1 MSPHARC
8 RQAQKLER
16 GLEQGVGGG
25 QEVGLGGSRGDKVP
39 PAGLNGA
46 GKGTQMN
53 KTRGRWRRCLPEAP
67 LSTQR
72 GFKTREAPVN
82 STSTGNTE
90 ALLSAAGG
98 SQA

>member
-1 MSPHARC
+1 
-8 RQAQKLER
+8 
-16 GLEQGVGGG
+16 
-25 QEVGLGGSRGDKVP
+25 
-39 PAGLNGA
+39 
-46 GKGTQMN
+46 MN
-53 KTRGRWRRCLPEAP
+53 KTRGRWHRCLPEAP